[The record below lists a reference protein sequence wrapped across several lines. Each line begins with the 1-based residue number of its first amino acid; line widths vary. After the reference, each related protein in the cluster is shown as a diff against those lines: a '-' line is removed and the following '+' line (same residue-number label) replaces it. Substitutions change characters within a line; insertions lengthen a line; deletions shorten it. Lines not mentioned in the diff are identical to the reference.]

1 MCVRDEAFWWV
12 LTVDRSSATLLC
24 SKDSEALPTDH
35 SAAVK
40 PSSTTDLSHIVVR
53 NALKDLPFPNS
64 PPLSPLEENREL
76 RKQTHNLQ
84 DRLDQRYRNRA
95 IREELGR
102 FLTEGDGL
110 LQKAFKAPPLPPPET
125 EANDWYN
132 RARQYLLERLDS
144 SYEAR
149 FISTDPGLPIGYGL
163 PKDYERL
170 VSGIQRRLVVLRR
183 FIEEL
188 RD

>member
-1 MCVRDEAFWWV
+1 M
-12 LTVDRSSATLLC
+12 
-24 SKDSEALPTDH
+24 
-35 SAAVK
+35 
-40 PSSTTDLSHIVVR
+40 
-53 NALKDLPFPNS
+53 KDLPFPS
-64 PPLSPLEENREL
+64 QPPLSPLEENREL

-102 FLTEGDGL
+102 FLSEGDVL
-110 LQKAFKAPPLPPPET
+110 LQKTFKGPPLPPPET
-125 EANDWYN
+125 EANDWFI
-132 RARQYLLERLDS
+132 RARQYLRERLDS

-149 FISTDPGLPIGYGL
+149 FVSTDPGLPIDHGL
-163 PKDYERL
+163 PKDYEGL